1 LPRLHLTSRSGAAAI
16 CEDAYYLC
24 LSAVEIAML
33 LLIVGYAWRW
43 PRQHS

>member
-1 LPRLHLTSRSGAAAI
+1 VILQGRVGDQAATV
-16 CEDAYYLC
+16 EQEP
-24 LSAVEIAML
+24 SAVEIAML